1 MLINSQ
7 NLSGIFQG
15 FRVLFKQS
23 FTEQSTFWEKLATKI
38 MSTTGTETYA
48 WLLNIPQM
56 REWVGDREIKNLS
69 ADDYTLKNKKF
80 ESTVAIPRDAIEDD
94 AIGVYRPA
102 VAMMATEAKTFPD
115 SLLADLIKKG
125 DTNKCY
131 DNKPFFS
138 DSHKIGK
145 NNVSNKGSYKL
156 SIESYGA
163 ARAAMMSL
171 KNDEGKSLKIM
182 PNLLVVAPAL
192 EGIARKILFA
202 QQIDGSDNIYCKS
215 ADLLVLPELAGKDTE
230 WSLLDVSKPIKPFVV
245 QERRPVEFV
254 AKDKPED
261 DTAFMRDQYLY
272 GTSWRGNAGYTLWQL
287 AYKST
292 GTTAYKAT

>member
-15 FRVLFKQS
+15 FRVLFRQS
-23 FTEQSTFWEKLATKI
+23 FTEQSTFWEKLATKV

-69 ADDYTLKNKKF
+69 ADDYTLKNKKY
-80 ESTVAIPRDAIEDD
+80 ESTVAIPRDYIEDD

-102 VAMMATEAKTFPD
+102 IAMMATEAKTFPD
-115 SLLADLIKKG
+115 SLLADLMKDGGK
-125 DTNKCY
+125 NKCY
-131 DNKPFFS
+131 DGKAFFA
-138 DSHKIGK
+138 DDHKIAK
-145 NNVSNKGSYKL
+145 SNISNKGNKKL
-156 SIESYGA
+156 TIDSYGT

-171 KNDEGKSLKIM
+171 KNDEGKSLKIT

-192 EGIARKILFA
+192 EGMARKILFA
-202 QQIDGSDNIYCKS
+202 QQIDSTDNIYYKS
-215 ADLLVLPELAGKDTE
+215 AELLVLPELAGTDTQ
-230 WSLLDVSKPIKPFVV
+230 WYLLDVSKPIKPFIV

-254 AKDKPED
+254 AKDKPDD

-272 GTSWRGNAGYTLWQL
+272 GTSWRGNVGYTLWQL
-287 AYKST
+287 AYMST
-292 GTTAYKAT
+292 GTVA